1 MMRSLGCWLLS
12 GTITLG
18 SVAAFAAD
26 TKTAYPTCSTTPTDA
41 DRKAAQGAFTAG
53 QGSFNEAD
61 YPTAI
66 MYWRDAYRRDC
77 TAHKLLLNLARAYE
91 LKGERAEAVGA
102 LETYLARK
110 TDDPDAEQI
119 QRRIQNLKAQLAPAA
134 PTPAPAATLQP
145 APVAPPAVAE
155 PQPTGPQTKVN
166 LPPLLVLG
174 GGVLVAIVGGVVY
187 AGGQSKI
194 SDSEKICPSRNCPS
208 NPYSP
213 TAQAAQAKQ
222 WNDANG
228 SLIAAAQSQGNDG
241 VKQANLGGVIAGVGL
256 VAAISGGVWFLMSP
270 RKPGA
275 SAHASMLGTNT
286 SIAPTITRGFAGVSL
301 GGSF

>member
-134 PTPAPAATLQP
+134 PTPAPAAMLAP
-145 APVAPPAVAE
+145 APVATTAAAE
-155 PQPTGPQTKVN
+155 PQPTGPQAKLN

-174 GGVLVAIVGGVVY
+174 GGVVVAIIGGVVY

-208 NPYSP
+208 NPY
-213 TAQAAQAKQ
+213 AAGTGQAKL
-222 WNDANG
+222 WNDANA
-228 SLIAAAQSQGNDG
+228 SLIADAQSQGNAG
-241 VKQANLGGVIAGVGL
+241 VKQSNIGGVIAGVGL
-256 VAAISGGVWFLMSP
+256 VAVISGGVWFLMTP
-270 RKPGA
+270 RKPVA
-275 SAHASMLGTNT
+275 SAHTSTPGAIT
-286 SIAPTITRGFAGVSL
+286 SIEPTITRGFAGVSL